1 MRNALSKRFLDELT
15 AFRKQL
21 HREPEVGFNVTAT
34 ADLISGILTKAG
46 LAVSRDIGKN
56 GVVASLNKGSG
67 VDPIGFRADMDALP
81 IDEANDFSHASVHAG
96 KFHGCGHDGH
106 ATMLLGAALHL
117 SRQENF
123 TREIHFVFQPD
134 EENGNGALAM
144 IESGLFKNFEMDAV
158 YGLHNL
164 PGLGVGEFAIQ
175 SGAFCSFEDNF
186 EIKIIGRGGHSS
198 MPEKLID
205 PIVIGSKIVME
216 LQTIVSRM
224 ISPSDHAVVSV
235 TNFETDGARNVI
247 ASEVKITGDCRGFD
261 AHVSESI
268 QSKIKAIVASGCAS
282 CGAEFSFSYR
292 TSFIPLLNSETQTE
306 LCAKVA
312 NEIPGA
318 FVRSDF
324 GRVGFSED
332 FAQMLKVKP
341 GAYILMGNGRDIET
355 YSEPLHCPNYDFNDA
370 AIRFG
375 VEYWCAVA
383 NAREVPL
390 QSVSISD

>member
-1 MRNALSKRFLDELT
+1 MENSLSQNFLDELIT
-15 AFRKQL
+15 FRKQL
-21 HREPEVGFNVTAT
+21 HRKPEIGFNVKGT
-34 ADLISGILTKAG
+34 ADLISETLRNAG
-46 LAVSRDIGKN
+46 LEVSRDIGTN
-56 GVVASLNKGSG
+56 GVVASLNRGSG
-67 VDPIGFRADMDALP
+67 VDPVGLRADMDALP
-81 IDEANDFSHASVHAG
+81 IHEANNFAHASVHPG

-117 SRQENF
+117 SRQESF
-123 TREIHFVFQPD
+123 EREIHFIFQPD
-134 EENGNGALAM
+134 EENGNGARAM
-144 IESGLFKNFEMDAV
+144 IESGLFEDFKMDAV

-164 PGLGVGEFAIQ
+164 PGLSVGEFAIQ

-205 PIVIGSKIVME
+205 PIVIGAKIVTDI
-216 LQTIVSRM
+216 QTIVSRT

-247 ASEVKITGDCRGFD
+247 ASKVKITGDCRGFEV
-261 AHVSESI
+261 HISESI
-268 QSKIKAIVASGCAS
+268 QSRMNAIVANNCAS
-282 CGAEFSFSYR
+282 YDADFSFSYL
-292 TSFIPLLNSETQTE
+292 TSFVPLLNSEAHTE

-312 NEIPGA
+312 DKISGA
-318 FVRSDF
+318 CVRSDF

-341 GAYILMGNGRDIET
+341 GAYILMGNGRGIGN

-383 NAREVPL
+383 NAGK
-390 QSVSISD
+390 VSLPSTLISD

>member
-1 MRNALSKRFLDELT
+1 
-15 AFRKQL
+15 
-21 HREPEVGFNVTAT
+21 
-34 ADLISGILTKAG
+34 
-46 LAVSRDIGKN
+46 
-56 GVVASLNKGSG
+56 
-67 VDPIGFRADMDALP
+67 
-81 IDEANDFSHASVHAG
+81 
-96 KFHGCGHDGH
+96 
-106 ATMLLGAALHL
+106 
-117 SRQENF
+117 
-123 TREIHFVFQPD
+123 
-134 EENGNGALAM
+134 
-144 IESGLFKNFEMDAV
+144 
-158 YGLHNL
+158 
-164 PGLGVGEFAIQ
+164 
-175 SGAFCSFEDNF
+175 
-186 EIKIIGRGGHSS
+186 
-198 MPEKLID
+198 MPERLID

-261 AHVSESI
+261 AYVSESI

-282 CGAEFSFSYR
+282 YGAEFSFSYR
-292 TSFIPLLNSETQTE
+292 TSFIPLLNSESHTK

-318 FVRSDF
+318 FVRSNF

-341 GAYILMGNGRDIET
+341 GAYILMGNGRDIEP

-383 NAREVPL
+383 HAREVPL
-390 QSVSISD
+390 HSVSISD